1 MKRKITIMYEGKDAI
16 MSGEEIMKHV
26 LVLSKENFK
35 PCVGRYTQ
43 SCMCIDEAFQIK
55 QSCVGRAIKPGRIQ
69 GVERVTSHSLF
80 GAKT

>member
-1 MKRKITIMYEGKDAI
+1 

-55 QSCVGRAIKPGRIQ
+55 QSCVGRAIKQGRIQ
-69 GVERVTSHSLF
+69 DSVLERVVTSHASPNLELRH
-80 GAKT
+80 KRI